1 MCVRKVYVPP
11 LNRMTSGRNGGLKML
26 YSTLMLMMSS
36 AFLMLRLS
44 PGGSFPRPLSE
55 AEERRYLEAWLQGDL
70 EARNVLIER
79 NLRLV
84 AHIIKKYYTHYDDT
98 DDLISIGTIGLIK
111 GIDSFTPGKKTRLST
126 YAAKCIHNEILMV
139 LRAKKHSVPEVSLS
153 EAIGS
158 DKEGNE
164 VTLMDII
171 PSDSDNVEDNY
182 ENRAEIKKMYDGIK
196 NVLEPRERKIISMR
210 YGLYDGKEIPQREI
224 AKMLGISRS
233 YVSRIEK
240 KAVEKLRSSMK

>member
-1 MCVRKVYVPP
+1 MF
-11 LNRMTSGRNGGLKML
+11 
-26 YSTLMLMMSS
+26 
-36 AFLMLRLS
+36 AFILS
-44 PGGSFPRPLSE
+44 LIRRIFLLGHLEHGSFPKPLSE
-55 AEERRYLEAWLQGDL
+55 SEEALLIKKYTEDGDTDAKN
-70 EARNVLIER
+70 ELIEH

-84 AHIIKKYYTHYDDT
+84 AHIVKKYAQNKNDA
-98 DDLISIGTIGLIK
+98 DDLLSIGTIGLIK
-111 GIDSFTPGKKTRLST
+111 GIDSFTPEKKTRLST

>member
-1 MCVRKVYVPP
+1 MF
-11 LNRMTSGRNGGLKML
+11 
-26 YSTLMLMMSS
+26 
-36 AFLMLRLS
+36 AFILS
-44 PGGSFPRPLSE
+44 LIRRIFLLGHLENGSFPKPLSE
-55 AEERRYLEAWLQGDL
+55 KEESALIKKYTTDGDVNAKN
-70 EARNVLIER
+70 ELIEH

-84 AHIIKKYYTHYDDT
+84 AHIVKKYAQNKNDA
-98 DDLISIGTIGLIK
+98 DDLLSIGTIGLIK
-111 GIDSFTPGKKTRLST
+111 GIDSFTPEKNTRLST

-139 LRAKKHSVPEVSLS
+139 LRAKKHAIPEVSLS

-171 PSDSDNVEDNY
+171 PSDSDNVEDGY
-182 ENRAEIKKMYDGIK
+182 ENRAEIKKMYEGIK
-196 NVLEPRERKIISMR
+196 SVLEPRERTIISMR
-210 YGLYDGKEIPQREI
+210 YGLSDGKEVPQREI

-240 KAVEKLRSSMK
+240 KAVEKLRDAMK

>member
-1 MCVRKVYVPP
+1 MF
-11 LNRMTSGRNGGLKML
+11 
-26 YSTLMLMMSS
+26 
-36 AFLMLRLS
+36 AFILS
-44 PGGSFPRPLSE
+44 LIRRIFLLGHLENGSFPKPLSE
-55 AEERRYLEAWLQGDL
+55 KEESALIKKYTSDGDVNAKN
-70 EARNVLIER
+70 ELIEH

-84 AHIIKKYYTHYDDT
+84 AHIVKKYAQNKNDA
-98 DDLISIGTIGLIK
+98 DDLLSIGTIGLIK
-111 GIDSFTPGKKTRLST
+111 GIDSFTPEKNTRLST

-139 LRAKKHSVPEVSLS
+139 LRAKKHAIPEVSLS

-171 PSDSDNVEDNY
+171 PSDSDNVEDGY
-182 ENRAEIKKMYDGIK
+182 ENRAEIKKMYEGIK
-196 NVLEPRERKIISMR
+196 SVLEPRERTIISMR
-210 YGLYDGKEIPQREI
+210 YGLSDGKEVPQREI

-240 KAVEKLRSSMK
+240 KAVEKLRDAMK

>member
-1 MCVRKVYVPP
+1 
-11 LNRMTSGRNGGLKML
+11 
-26 YSTLMLMMSS
+26 
-36 AFLMLRLS
+36 
-44 PGGSFPRPLSE
+44 
-55 AEERRYLEAWLQGDL
+55 
-70 EARNVLIER
+70 
-79 NLRLV
+79 
-84 AHIIKKYYTHYDDT
+84 
-98 DDLISIGTIGLIK
+98 
-111 GIDSFTPGKKTRLST
+111 
-126 YAAKCIHNEILMV
+126 MV

>member
-1 MCVRKVYVPP
+1 MF
-11 LNRMTSGRNGGLKML
+11 
-26 YSTLMLMMSS
+26 
-36 AFLMLRLS
+36 AFILS
-44 PGGSFPRPLSE
+44 LIRRIFLLGHIENGSFPKPLSE
-55 AEERRYLEAWLQGDL
+55 SEEA
-70 EARNVLIER
+70 VLIKKYTSEGDIDAKNELIEH

-84 AHIIKKYYTHYDDT
+84 AHIVKKYAQNKNDA
-98 DDLISIGTIGLIK
+98 DDLLSIGTIGLIK
-111 GIDSFTPGKKTRLST
+111 GIDSFTPEKNTRLST

-139 LRAKKHSVPEVSLS
+139 LRAKKHTVPEVSLS

-171 PSDSDNVEDNY
+171 PSDSDNVEDGY
-182 ENRAEIKKMYDGIK
+182 ENRAEIKKMYEGIK
-196 NVLEPRERKIISMR
+196 NALEPRERQIIQMR
-210 YGLYDGKEIPQREI
+210 YGLSDGKEIPQREI

-240 KAVEKLRSSMK
+240 KAVEKLRAAMK

>member
-1 MCVRKVYVPP
+1 MF
-11 LNRMTSGRNGGLKML
+11 
-26 YSTLMLMMSS
+26 
-36 AFLMLRLS
+36 AFILS
-44 PGGSFPRPLSE
+44 LIRRIFLLGHLENGSFPKPLSE
-55 AEERRYLEAWLQGDL
+55 SEEALLIKKYKEDGDL
-70 EARNVLIER
+70 NAKNELIEH

-84 AHIIKKYYTHYDDT
+84 AHIVKKYAQNKNDS
-98 DDLISIGTIGLIK
+98 DDLLSIGTIGLIK
-111 GIDSFTPGKKTRLST
+111 GIDSFVPGKNTRLST

-171 PSDSDNVEDNY
+171 PSDADNVEQDY
-182 ENRAEIKKMYDGIK
+182 ENRAEIKKMYEGIK
-196 NVLEPRERKIISMR
+196 NALEPRERKIISMR
-210 YGLYDGKEIPQREI
+210 YGLYDGREIPQREI

-240 KAVEKLRSSMK
+240 KAVEKLRSCMK

>member
-1 MCVRKVYVPP
+1 MF
-11 LNRMTSGRNGGLKML
+11 
-26 YSTLMLMMSS
+26 
-36 AFLMLRLS
+36 AFILS
-44 PGGSFPRPLSE
+44 LIRRIFLLGHLEHGSFPKPLSE
-55 AEERRYLEAWLQGDL
+55 SEEALLIKKYTESGDTDAKN
-70 EARNVLIER
+70 ELIEH

-84 AHIIKKYYTHYDDT
+84 AHIVKKYAQNKNDS
-98 DDLISIGTIGLIK
+98 DDLLSIGTIGLIK